1 MKVYGNKPPEKQDA
15 SIIKAQKVGKSDQV
29 LGKGSAEKVGPAD
42 KIDLSGKAKEM
53 AEMLTVINQLPEIRL
68 DKVQAVEKSVND
80 GTYKVDPNKVASKM
94 IDEMI

>member
-15 SIIKAQKVGKSDQV
+15 IIKAQKVGKSDQV

-68 DKVQAVEKSVND
+68 DKVRAVEKSVND

-94 IDEMI
+94 IDEMV